1 MLMLRS
7 FAACLSGGSF
17 LLLCLWLPE
26 AAAGNTVTKRL
37 LTPADVLGEV
47 VIGDPRTMDWN
58 ENVTSPVE
66 LSPDGAKDTVI
77 TRRGE
82 LARNNSAGEVALD
95 GIADVVAG
103 QRARGP

>member
-66 LSPDGAKDTVI
+66 LSPDGAKPAVI
-77 TRRGE
+77 TRRGDV
-82 LARNNSAGEVALD
+82 APNTHAGAVAHYPL
-95 GIADVVAG
+95 
-103 QRARGP
+103 PHFS